1 MEIEFVK
8 LSSQRMVSGWRSN
21 LRNFHLRS
29 KVRSNGG
36 SGYFAS
42 AHSGPLARNIPSH
55 SIGIAPA

>member
-29 KVRSNGG
+29 QSEIKCRICLLCQ
-36 SGYFAS
+36 A
-42 AHSGPLARNIPSH
+42 P
-55 SIGIAPA
+55 IADH